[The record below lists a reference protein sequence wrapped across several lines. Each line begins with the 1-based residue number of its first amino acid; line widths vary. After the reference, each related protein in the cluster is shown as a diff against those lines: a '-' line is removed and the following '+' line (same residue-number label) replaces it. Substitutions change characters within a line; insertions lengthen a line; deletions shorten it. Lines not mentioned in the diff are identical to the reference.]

1 MSDDITLPP
10 GARLDPRPGKLG
22 AQYVFLTCEV
32 CGREFRL
39 PLSQVR
45 HQMRCDIVQR
55 TCSYAC
61 AAELRRRR
69 REAAR

>member
-1 MSDDITLPP
+1 MSDDIILPP
-10 GARLDPRPGKLG
+10 EARLDPRRGRHG
-22 AQYVFLTCEV
+22 GQYVFLTCEV

-55 TCSYAC
+55 ACSCAC

-69 REAAR
+69 RAEA

>member
-55 TCSYAC
+55 TCSCAC

-69 REAAR
+69 RAEA

>member
-45 HQMRCDIVQR
+45 HQMRRDIVQQ
-55 TCSYAC
+55 TCSCAC

-69 REAAR
+69 RAEV